1 MQFERE
7 LALRKERE
15 DALHSELRIAAEQ
28 ARRSV
33 AAAAQRLSSAPSS
46 APEIS
51 GRVGSPRG
59 LGSVVTQLLGVGKPD
74 FQVETPEP
82 SLRVSAP
89 TTTLTTQTG
98 VVSTLWKTLRGS
110 RSSGP
115 GESPQPLATG
125 ATSVEY
131 LSRPPQVLQSR
142 LSTGGQQLSGG
153 NFDNG
158 GGSSQPP
165 ARKDARGSYPTRKPP
180 RPPSNPGSGGDSD
193 GDSG

>member
-7 LALRKERE
+7 LALRKEHE
-15 DALHSELRIAAEQ
+15 DALQSELRAAAEQ
-28 ARRSV
+28 ARHCVVEATR
-33 AAAAQRLSSAPSS
+33 RPSSAPSS

-51 GRVGSPRG
+51 GRLGSPRG

-98 VVSTLWKTLRGS
+98 AVSTLWKTLSGS
-110 RSSGP
+110 RSSGS

-131 LSRPPQVLQSR
+131 LSRSPQVLQSR

-158 GGSSQPP
+158 GGSFQPP
-165 ARKDARGSYPTRKPP
+165 AREDARDSYP
-180 RPPSNPGSGGDSD
+180 
-193 GDSG
+193 